1 MLHEKKSRA
10 LIRSIIRDAKAGDSV
25 YVFVEVEGEIQN
37 ETQKE
42 SDILRAVFDCDET
55 RIKFVYKYNQA
66 TLGTLSIVLDY
77 DSTPCEIIND
87 FSLNEYTQNLILR
100 AESKL

>member
-1 MLHEKKSRA
+1 MLHEKKCRA
-10 LIRSIIRDAKAGDSV
+10 LIRSILRDAKSGESV
-25 YVFVEVEGEIQN
+25 YVYVDDMGDILN

-42 SDILRAVFDCDET
+42 SDILRAIFSCDES
-55 RIKFVYKYNQA
+55 RIKFVYKYTQA